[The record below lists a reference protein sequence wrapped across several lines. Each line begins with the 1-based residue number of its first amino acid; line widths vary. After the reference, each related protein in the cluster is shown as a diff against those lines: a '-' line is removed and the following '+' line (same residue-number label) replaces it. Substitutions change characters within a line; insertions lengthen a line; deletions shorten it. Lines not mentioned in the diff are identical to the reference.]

1 MSGYPRN
8 TADLL
13 NYLDRLERVDGVI
26 LINWHDE
33 AIKAQIEYGAKE
45 GQIQLQAAKA
55 ELRHYKKHV
64 ISVAQYFDFKQ
75 LLYVVGNFH
84 FLKTHTQKLV
94 FLRSVNFKMSF
105 WRPKIFQETKE
116 IFSRISAQASKKRW
130 NQKNKGTLYH

>member
-64 ISVAQYFDFKQ
+64 ISVAQYFAFKQ

-84 FLKTHTQKLV
+84 FLRTHAKISILV
-94 FLRSVNFKMSF
+94 TTGLELG
-105 WRPKIFQETKE
+105 I
-116 IFSRISAQASKKRW
+116 
-130 NQKNKGTLYH
+130 

>member
-105 WRPKIFQETKE
+105 WRHRLDQNTNEKI
-116 IFSRISAQASKKRW
+116 
-130 NQKNKGTLYH
+130 

>member
-1 MSGYPRN
+1 M
-8 TADLL
+8 L

-84 FLKTHTQKLV
+84 FLRTHTKISRVCKPKFASGVNVRFTTISSQFFVNYMNFFHKTEV
-94 FLRSVNFKMSF
+94 QTVILRS
-105 WRPKIFQETKE
+105 
-116 IFSRISAQASKKRW
+116 
-130 NQKNKGTLYH
+130 

>member
-1 MSGYPRN
+1 M
-8 TADLL
+8 
-13 NYLDRLERVDGVI
+13 ERVDGVI

-84 FLKTHTQKLV
+84 FLRTHTKISTLV
-94 FLRSVNFKMSF
+94 YIHRDCKPKFATGLNVRFTTISSQCFVNYMNFFHKTEVQTVILRS
-105 WRPKIFQETKE
+105 
-116 IFSRISAQASKKRW
+116 
-130 NQKNKGTLYH
+130 

>member
-1 MSGYPRN
+1 MSEALRVSANDATDALVAAFKSDAGSTTSAYILSGYPRN

-45 GQIQLQAAKA
+45 GQIQLEAAKA

-75 LLYVVGNFH
+75 LLYVVGN
-84 FLKTHTQKLV
+84 LWQSPPTRTV
-94 FLRSVNFKMSF
+94 
-105 WRPKIFQETKE
+105 E
-116 IFSRISAQASKKRW
+116 
-130 NQKNKGTLYH
+130 